1 MMYWTDWGSS
11 AKIEKA
17 SMDGTSRSVLI
28 GTNLGWPNGLTLDY
42 VTQTLYWC
50 DAQLDRLEKCG
61 TDGTSRMTLPTQPNV
76 LQHPFGITFYMNRL
90 YWGDWQTNAVFTA
103 PISNTLNTTTVI
115 TNLRLDP
122 MTLHV
127 VAETRQPYGK
137 ILVVSLETG
146 CNQCLYILRSIQHM
160 YSEQRRL

>member
-1 MMYWTDWGSS
+1 MYWTDWGSS

-28 GTNLGWPNGLTLDY
+28 DTNLGWPNGLTLDY

-50 DAQLDRLEKCG
+50 DALLDRLEKCG
-61 TDGTSRMTLPTQPNV
+61 TDGSLRMILPTQPNV

-90 YWGDWQTNAVFTA
+90 YWSDWQSNAVFTA

-160 YSEQRRL
+160 YSEQWRL